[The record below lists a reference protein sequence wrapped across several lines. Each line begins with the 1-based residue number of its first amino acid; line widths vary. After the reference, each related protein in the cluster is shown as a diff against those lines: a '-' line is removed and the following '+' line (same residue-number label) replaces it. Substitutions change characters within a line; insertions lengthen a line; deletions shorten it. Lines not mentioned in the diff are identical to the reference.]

1 MNCTYCNQPV
11 VLSPSAAE
19 RAAKDVTGKSAA
31 YYTQLFPNHATC
43 SIAAR
48 SAEVI
53 DAMRKRVERD
63 TKMRAVL

>member
-1 MNCTYCNQPV
+1 MNCTYCKKPV

-31 YYTQLFPNHATC
+31 YYTRLFPNHAAC

-48 SAEVI
+48 SAAAI
-53 DAMRKRVERD
+53 DAMRRRVEREAA
-63 TKMRAVL
+63 MRVVL